1 MNRQVLSTTL
11 LSLRLLKRRPG
22 FAAVALT
29 TLALGIG
36 APTAIFSVVHAVL
49 LRPLPYPEP
58 DRILQFRM
66 EVKGPQ
72 RSIGFDALPATAAL
86 EWAAGSSTLTAIAL
100 FNDRALTLS
109 APDGPFRLSGIAATP
124 NLFELLG
131 VAPAL
136 GRTPDSAST
145 DVRQIVLSH
154 ATWLRHFWG
163 SPAVI
168 GSPVTFD
175 GEVYRV
181 TGVMPERFQFPSA
194 DAAFWVPLLMSS
206 GGGRGM
212 LLPAVARM
220 APDATVAAV
229 IEEGRRL
236 IDETRGSSESKL
248 LALTLQE
255 QMIGSVQRVLWIL
268 MAAVSLVTVIAT
280 ANIALLLLVRGA
292 GREREFSIRLAI
304 GASRGQLIRQL
315 FFEGMILALIGGAAG
330 LLLAGGMLELLLRLA
345 PRSMPRLQDA
355 ALSGPVLAFAVA
367 VTAGSSLV
375 FGILSAGRSIA
386 TDQGSGLMRSGG
398 SLLAGAGTPR
408 RRLNVLA
415 AAELALTVVLLV
427 GAGLLLRSFVALVL
441 VDQGFD
447 GRGSIALQI
456 TLPASRYPTPA
467 ARVAFHERLLER
479 LKQVPGVTTAG
490 LITAMPNRQP
500 TGRFDYNPIAVP
512 AAPDPMS
519 MTIAEVRMAS
529 EGFLEAMGVPLR
541 AGRTF
546 RADDASG
553 AEPVMIVSERLARLH
568 FGDQDPV
575 GRLLYSLSGTRRVVG
590 VVGDVRPASEFFT
603 APAAYLPVRQ
613 TPDLFSWHAGMNV
626 VARGRN
632 PDALAA
638 SLRTIILSMD
648 PEMPAYN
655 VRTLSAEVSALVAGP
670 RFSASVL
677 AVFAAVALVL
687 AAVGVYGVMAYST
700 GQRTR
705 EIGVRVALGATRR
718 QVLGL
723 MIRDGV
729 MIVAA
734 GLIAGLVAAA
744 LLARG
749 LTGLLH
755 DVQPADPVTLGVV
768 AALLSCIGLIA
779 AYLPARRATRLNA
792 LDALRHD

>member
-1 MNRQVLSTTL
+1 
-11 LSLRLLKRRPG
+11 
-22 FAAVALT
+22 
-29 TLALGIG
+29 
-36 APTAIFSVVHAVL
+36 
-49 LRPLPYPEP
+49 
-58 DRILQFRM
+58 
-66 EVKGPQ
+66 
-72 RSIGFDALPATAAL
+72 
-86 EWAAGSSTLTAIAL
+86 
-100 FNDRALTLS
+100 
-109 APDGPFRLSGIAATP
+109 
-124 NLFELLG
+124 
-131 VAPAL
+131 
-136 GRTPDSAST
+136 
-145 DVRQIVLSH
+145 
-154 ATWLRHFWG
+154 
-163 SPAVI
+163 
-168 GSPVTFD
+168 
-175 GEVYRV
+175 
-181 TGVMPERFQFPSA
+181 
-194 DAAFWVPLLMSS
+194 
-206 GGGRGM
+206 
-212 LLPAVARM
+212 
-220 APDATVAAV
+220 
-229 IEEGRRL
+229 
-236 IDETRGSSESKL
+236 
-248 LALTLQE
+248 
-255 QMIGSVQRVLWIL
+255 
-268 MAAVSLVTVIAT
+268 
-280 ANIALLLLVRGA
+280 
-292 GREREFSIRLAI
+292 
-304 GASRGQLIRQL
+304 
-315 FFEGMILALIGGAAG
+315 
-330 LLLAGGMLELLLRLA
+330 
-345 PRSMPRLQDA
+345 
-355 ALSGPVLAFAVA
+355 
-367 VTAGSSLV
+367 
-375 FGILSAGRSIA
+375 
-386 TDQGSGLMRSGG
+386 
-398 SLLAGAGTPR
+398 
-408 RRLNVLA
+408 
-415 AAELALTVVLLV
+415 
-427 GAGLLLRSFVALVL
+427 
-441 VDQGFD
+441 
-447 GRGSIALQI
+447 
-456 TLPASRYPTPA
+456 
-467 ARVAFHERLLER
+467 
-479 LKQVPGVTTAG
+479 
-490 LITAMPNRQP
+490 
-500 TGRFDYNPIAVP
+500 
-512 AAPDPMS
+512 
-519 MTIAEVRMAS
+519 MAS

>member
-154 ATWLRHFWG
+154 ATWLRHFGG

-330 LLLAGGMLELLLRLA
+330 LLLAGGMLDLLLRLA